1 MIVQI
6 FGKKNCN
13 ETKKVLRFFKERNLK
28 FQFIDLSEKAPSK
41 RELETFLKNYEIE
54 ELLDKNGTEYKKRNL
69 QYLVYDIETLLLENP
84 ILFKTP
90 IIRWEKGVFLGYS
103 AQDLKNIK

>member
-28 FQFIDLSEKAPSK
+28 FHFIELSEKAPSK
-41 RELETFLKNYEIE
+41 RELE
-54 ELLDKNGTEYKKRNL
+54 
-69 QYLVYDIETLLLENP
+69 
-84 ILFKTP
+84 
-90 IIRWEKGVFLGYS
+90 
-103 AQDLKNIK
+103 

>member
-28 FQFIDLSEKAPSK
+28 FHFIELSEKAPSK
-41 RELETFLKNYEIE
+41 RELENFLKFYGIE
-54 ELLDKNGTEYKKRNL
+54 DLLDKNGAEFKKRNL
-69 QYLVYDIETLLLENP
+69 QYMVYNTETLLLENP

-90 IIRWEKGVFLGYS
+90 IIRWEKGVFLGFS
-103 AQDLKNIK
+103 LDNLKSIK